1 MRFNGEREVPAPVGR
16 VADALHD
23 REVLRSIIPG
33 CEELV
38 PIDAGLY
45 AASLAARVGPVAD
58 VYRGTFSVQGVTSQS
73 AIRVRV
79 AARGRC
85 GRLDVD
91 LRVSLSPGSL
101 PGTSAL
107 RYDADATVHGLVSR
121 LGTATLT
128 VAGNHFTG
136 GFFRQLDR
144 SLRREVTGRRAASP
158 V

>member
-1 MRFNGEREVPAPVGR
+1 MRFNGEREVPGPVGR

-23 REVLRSIIPG
+23 REVLRAIIPG

-58 VYRGTFSVQGVTSQS
+58 VYRGTFSVEDVGPGAV
-73 AIRVRV
+73 IRVRV

-91 LRVSLSPGSL
+91 LSVTLSPGSRA
-101 PGTSAL
+101 GTSAL
-107 RYDADATVHGLVSR
+107 RYDADATVRGLVSR

-136 GFFRQLDR
+136 GFFRQLER
-144 SLRREVTGRRAASP
+144 SLRGDVTGRREASL

>member
-1 MRFNGEREVPAPVGR
+1 MRFSGEREVPAPVGR
-16 VADALHD
+16 VSDALHD
-23 REVLRSIIPG
+23 REVLCSVIPG

-38 PIDAGLY
+38 PLETGLY

-58 VYRGTFSVQGVTSQS
+58 VYRGTFSVEDVRPGS

-91 LRVSLSPGSL
+91 LHVTLSAGSR

-107 RYDADATVHGLVSR
+107 RYHADATVRGFVSR

-128 VAGNHFTG
+128 VAGSHFTG
-136 GFFRQLDR
+136 CFFNELAR
-144 SLRREVTGRRAASP
+144 SLRRETGSRAASL

>member
-1 MRFNGEREVPAPVGR
+1 VSERFPHRSGASWRAAPTASSV
-16 VADALHD
+16 
-23 REVLRSIIPG
+23 IPG

-38 PIDAGLY
+38 PIDTGRY

-58 VYRGTFSVQGVTSQS
+58 VYRGTFSVEDVGPGS

-85 GRLDVD
+85 GRLEVD
-91 LRVSLSPGSL
+91 LRVTLSAGSRA
-101 PGTSAL
+101 GTSAL
-107 RYDADATVHGLVSR
+107 RYDADATVRGLVSR
-121 LGTATLT
+121 LGAATLT

-136 GFFRQLDR
+136 TFFRQLDR
-144 SLRREVTGRRAASP
+144 SLRREVPVRAAASL

>member
-1 MRFNGEREVPAPVGR
+1 MRINGEREVPGPVGR

-23 REVLRSIIPG
+23 REVLRAIIPG

-45 AASLAARVGPVAD
+45 AASLAAGVGPVAD
-58 VYRGTFSVQGVTSQS
+58 VYRGTFSVEDVGPGP

-91 LRVSLSPGSL
+91 LSVTLSPGSRA
-101 PGTSAL
+101 GTSAL
-107 RYDADATVHGLVSR
+107 RYDADAT
-121 LGTATLT
+121 
-128 VAGNHFTG
+128 
-136 GFFRQLDR
+136 
-144 SLRREVTGRRAASP
+144 
-158 V
+158 